1 MRQVSTKMGRVPAHW
16 LLLGC
21 ALASGCAS
29 GNGTRSTGDLDASSS
44 EADAAAH
51 GGTGA
56 ASGGKSG
63 SGALD
68 AGTPH
73 SDAGKSDSSG
83 TFYNP
88 APGSKLF
95 LGANLWNIEWEG
107 AEDYFMPET
116 DWATTKNP
124 WNAQFLGDLAPYH
137 ALRFM
142 DWNLINETDNPQASW
157 STRKLPTADQAT
169 SPVAFEWQIDLCN
182 RTQKDYWINIPHS
195 ATTDYMK
202 KLATLIHEQLDPKLR
217 VYVEWSNEVWNG
229 GFPARDYSLSQ
240 GEKLE
245 LSGDDKGFA
254 YQVYQSVRTFEAFD
268 AVFGADKSRLVHVIS
283 GQAAN
288 WGVCEL
294 HVAAL
299 KDSVINPNATKVD
312 VYAVAPYFSGASL
325 SELNNTGIPEA
336 ASWITDTYRCAKL
349 ANLKVI
355 AYEGGQDS
363 YAATGGAQQCSA
375 VQQQAGM
382 RQTYSSFLDSMLS
395 VNLTGPFMQYT
406 HTGYCWGMKLK
417 TGDTNAESPKYQGM
431 LDWLSENK

>member
-1 MRQVSTKMGRVPAHW
+1 MRQVSTKMGRVPSG
-16 LLLGC
+16 LGFVLLGC

-29 GNGTRSTGDLDASSS
+29 GASTRDIDAMD
-44 EADAAAH
+44 AGPDAAAD
-51 GGTGA
+51 GGMDA
-56 ASGGKSG
+56 AG
-63 SGALD
+63 SGDSGND
-68 AGTPH
+68 AAAA
-73 SDAGKSDSSG
+73 DAGKSG

-107 AEDYFMPET
+107 ADDYFVPET
-116 DWATTKNP
+116 DWATTTNP
-124 WNAQFLGDLAPYH
+124 WNAQFLQDLAPYH

-142 DWNLINETDNPQASW
+142 DWNLTNEEENPRADW
-157 STRKLPTADQAT
+157 STRKLPTADQTT

-182 RTQKDYWINIPHS
+182 RTRKDYWINIPHTAS
-195 ATTDYMK
+195 TDYMK
-202 KLATLIHEQLDPKLR
+202 KLATLIHEKLDPKLR

-229 GFPARDYSLSQ
+229 GFPAREYARAK
-240 GEKLE
+240 GEALG
-245 LSGDDKGFA
+245 LAGDDKAFS

-268 AVFGADKSRLVHVIS
+268 AVFGADRSRLVHVIS

-294 HVAAL
+294 HTEAL
-299 KDSVINPNATKVD
+299 KNSVINPNGTKAD
-312 VYAVAPYFSGASL
+312 VYAVAPYFSGATL

-349 ANLKVI
+349 ADLKVI

-363 YAATGGAQQCSA
+363 YVATGGAVKCSE

-382 RQTYSSFLDSMLS
+382 RQTYISFLDAMLS
-395 VNLTGPFMQYT
+395 ADLTGPFMQYT
-406 HTGYCWGMKLK
+406 HSGYCWGMKLK
-417 TGDTNAESPKYQGM
+417 TSDTTEDSPKYQGM
-431 LDWLSENK
+431 LDWLSEHN